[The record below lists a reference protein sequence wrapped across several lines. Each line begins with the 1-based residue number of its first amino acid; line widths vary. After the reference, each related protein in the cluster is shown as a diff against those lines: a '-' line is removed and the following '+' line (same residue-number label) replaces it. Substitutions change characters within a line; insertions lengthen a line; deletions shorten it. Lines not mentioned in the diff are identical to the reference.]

1 MSQNDSLLVD
11 SGYQKKKLLKNQIK
25 ALYGFLGQEG
35 IHSAVTGGTGTEE
48 LKVHSARVY
57 YVKKA
62 KKNQKWLIKAGA
74 DRIASASTDN
84 IDFFE
89 SSASRK
95 DYRVQASVGKTYS
108 DSTDT
113 NSFGYNLSA
122 SLESDY
128 FSRGIG
134 LFYKR
139 KNKWGGFTEFKANYF
154 WDELRWGI
162 VTAGIFDFTKMVYP
176 YELRDTSWF
185 NISHRNT
192 LTLSG
197 KHSFISSYRSKLGFL
212 FDVTMQQGIISTPF
226 HRVYDLNNELRV
238 EKLPTF
244 RVKIPLA
251 IEYNYFLGSGI
262 ILKNYLRY
270 SWDSFQMN
278 TYTYKLQ
285 TPIKLNYLFWL
296 KPFVRLY
303 YQNEAAYFSPYQ
315 SADFSVDEY
324 YTSDYDL
331 STFGAV
337 NYGLGIKM
345 KKKASWQY
353 LNGMEFLLENCNRAD
368 GLHFWQTTFMIDY
381 SF

>member
-1 MSQNDSLLVD
+1 M
-11 SGYQKKKLLKNQIK
+11 
-25 ALYGFLGQEG
+25 
-35 IHSAVTGGTGTEE
+35 
-48 LKVHSARVY
+48 
-57 YVKKA
+57 
-62 KKNQKWLIKAGA
+62 
-74 DRIASASTDN
+74 
-84 IDFFE
+84 
-89 SSASRK
+89 
-95 DYRVQASVGKTYS
+95 
-108 DSTDT
+108 
-113 NSFGYNLSA
+113 
-122 SLESDY
+122 
-128 FSRGIG
+128 
-134 LFYKR
+134 
-139 KNKWGGFTEFKANYF
+139 
-154 WDELRWGI
+154 
-162 VTAGIFDFTKMVYP
+162 
-176 YELRDTSWF
+176 
-185 NISHRNT
+185 
-192 LTLSG
+192 
-197 KHSFISSYRSKLGFL
+197 
-212 FDVTMQQGIISTPF
+212 
-226 HRVYDLNNELRV
+226 NNELRV